1 MPAPPSP
8 QTRLVSTA
16 PNVST
21 KSDKVQEKAVEE
33 VSNLT
38 EIGCR
43 AGRRPPVHKLLETTD
58 RQLCQIQLKST
69 PISTFSSIS
78 TRTVSSRK
86 GGLTPLGVNFIG
98 SVHTASA
105 AIQKSLAK
113 ISFWGQQTVPVAQK
127 NELHFMAQEPLK

>member
-8 QTRLVSTA
+8 QTCLVSTA

-33 VSNLT
+33 VSDLT

-58 RQLCQIQLKST
+58 RYLCQIQLKST

-78 TRTVSSRK
+78 TRTVPSRK
-86 GGLTPLGVNFIG
+86 GGLTPLGRISQRMFTGLLLQYRNLW
-98 SVHTASA
+98 
-105 AIQKSLAK
+105 Q
-113 ISFWGQQTVPVAQK
+113 SFWGQQTVSVEQK
-127 NELHFMAQEPLK
+127 NELHSMAHEHLK